1 MELLKYFFLLLPL
14 SLSNIGFVSSFRITF
29 ADIWVFMLITFVLCI
44 RRKLQISNFLVYSI
58 LFFMLLYIISIFN
71 IILVEDLHIN
81 KVVLNCFKMIFY
93 TFIILT
99 FPILIQQ
106 DKLKTVFKSLL
117 LIIVFHSVV
126 FIVDAII
133 GLPFSMEG
141 HMIVFDGS
149 FGPDYRPNGLFGEP
163 SFFGIYTIMYLG
175 IIMQFEINSKTKII
189 KLWHVILICIAL
201 FLIKSVTCYL
211 AFLFLMTYYSY
222 KNFTY
227 KIVLFTGCVIFLMSI
242 SSFVEIDIRGF
253 DNKEKETFLN
263 ANFIGKIFHTF
274 GYFKERFSNFL
285 TNNDGSSHQRVLGSF
300 LYVLKVI
307 EERPILGSGL
317 GGDNLSLIFKNKN
330 FYSLDYLVNNN
341 FLLIPVTYSTS
352 TFYSHL
358 IGAGGILSLLFF
370 YFVILGQILLNK
382 ETLFYG
388 IILLLLGFSSGG
400 FLDLQTWV
408 CFAFCVVLQKKIKTK
423 I

>member
-149 FGPDYRPNGLFGEP
+149 F
-163 SFFGIYTIMYLG
+163 
-175 IIMQFEINSKTKII
+175 
-189 KLWHVILICIAL
+189 
-201 FLIKSVTCYL
+201 
-211 AFLFLMTYYSY
+211 
-222 KNFTY
+222 
-227 KIVLFTGCVIFLMSI
+227 
-242 SSFVEIDIRGF
+242 
-253 DNKEKETFLN
+253 
-263 ANFIGKIFHTF
+263 
-274 GYFKERFSNFL
+274 
-285 TNNDGSSHQRVLGSF
+285 
-300 LYVLKVI
+300 
-307 EERPILGSGL
+307 
-317 GGDNLSLIFKNKN
+317 
-330 FYSLDYLVNNN
+330 
-341 FLLIPVTYSTS
+341 
-352 TFYSHL
+352 
-358 IGAGGILSLLFF
+358 
-370 YFVILGQILLNK
+370 
-382 ETLFYG
+382 
-388 IILLLLGFSSGG
+388 
-400 FLDLQTWV
+400 
-408 CFAFCVVLQKKIKTK
+408 
-423 I
+423 